1 MVAELIRWIPILTP
15 SELRRELGPVLERA
29 VPLFGKTA
37 VEELWGAWP
46 HDSLDL
52 LWATDAGPFPASFAD
67 RAAALLGERADV
79 LVVARTAAAEAAALA
94 GVGRFPLEQLARGE
108 GLAADDAFL
117 LPFDDRRLPSTGWIG
132 DGGTVE
138 ALSAR
143 IRGLAGASVPVL
155 VHGESGTGKELVARA
170 LHRLG
175 DRAGKP
181 WLALNCAELAEGMIE
196 SELFGHRRGAFTGA
210 LRDRDG
216 LLAAAG
222 GGTVFLD
229 EIAELSRA
237 AQAKLLRAV
246 EEHHV
251 RPIGS
256 ERSRPIDCR
265 IVAATNRDLAAA
277 AAAGEFRADLLYRL
291 RGAEIT
297 LPPLRTRGHE
307 VLHLAET
314 FAARAALR
322 FRRPVLGLAA
332 DALLTIR
339 AHDWPGNVRE
349 LRQVIDA
356 AVLAARDDSVRATDL
371 AIAGAAATGATPP
384 EPIVTARALERA
396 HLLRALEATAGK
408 RTAAARLLGLSR
420 QSLARRLRR
429 HGLEAAAGPRFAQL
443 ERRSP

>member
-1 MVAELIRWIPILTP
+1 MAAESLRWIPILTP

-29 VPLFGKTA
+29 VPLFGRTA
-37 VEELWGAWP
+37 VDELWREWP
-46 HDSLDL
+46 YDSLDL
-52 LWATDAGPFPASFAD
+52 LWASEPGHAPASFVN
-67 RAAALLGERADV
+67 RAVTVLGERADV
-79 LVVARTAAAEAAALA
+79 LVVARSAATEAASLA
-94 GVGRFPLEQLARGE
+94 GVGRFPLEQLGRGE
-108 GLAADDAFL
+108 GLAVDEAFL

-132 DGGTVE
+132 DRRTVE
-138 ALSAR
+138 ALGTR
-143 IRGLAGASVPVL
+143 IRSLAGASVPVL

-175 DRAGKP
+175 DRAKTP
-181 WLALNCAELAEGMIE
+181 WLSLNCAELAEGMIE

-210 LRDRDG
+210 LRDREG

-229 EIAELSRA
+229 EVAELSRA

-246 EEHHV
+246 EEHQV
-251 RPIGS
+251 RPLGS
-256 ERSRPIDCR
+256 ERSRPIECR
-265 IVAATNRDLAAA
+265 IVAATNRDLTAA
-277 AAAGEFRADLLYRL
+277 AAAGEFRADLLSRL

-297 LPPLRTRGHE
+297 LPPLRTRGHD
-307 VLHLAET
+307 VFHLAET

-332 DALLTIR
+332 DAHVTIC
-339 AHDWPGNVRE
+339 AHEWPGNVRE

-356 AVLAARDDSVRATDL
+356 AVLAARDDFVHATDL
-371 AIAGAAATGATPP
+371 AIAGAAPTGATPP

-396 HLLRALEATAGK
+396 HLLRVLEATAGK
-408 RTAAARLLGLSR
+408 RAAAARLLGLTR

-429 HGLEAAAGPRFAQL
+429 HGLDAAVPPRFAHL
-443 ERRSP
+443 ERRIP

>member
-1 MVAELIRWIPILTP
+1 MAAESIRWIPILTA
-15 SELRRELGPVLERA
+15 SELRRDLGPVLERA
-29 VPLFGKTA
+29 VPLFGKP
-37 VEELWGAWP
+37 VIDELWREWP
-46 HDSLDL
+46 YDSLDL
-52 LWATDAGPFPASFAD
+52 LWAADAGPLPASFAD
-67 RAAALLGERADV
+67 RAATMLGERADV
-79 LVVARTAAAEAAALA
+79 LVVARTAATEAASFA
-94 GVGRFPLEQLARGE
+94 GVGRFPLEQLACGE
-108 GLAADDAFL
+108 GLAVDDAFL

-132 DGGTVE
+132 DGGTVA
-138 ALSAR
+138 ALGAR
-143 IRGLAGASVPVL
+143 IRSLAGASVPVL

-175 DRAGKP
+175 DRAGRP

-229 EIAELSRA
+229 EVAELSRA

-251 RPIGS
+251 RPLGS

-265 IVAATNRDLAAA
+265 IVAATNRDLTAA

-297 LPPLRTRGHE
+297 LPPLRTRGHD

-332 DALLTIR
+332 DARLTIR
-339 AHDWPGNVRE
+339 QHDWPGNVRE

-356 AVLAARDDSVRATDL
+356 AVLAARDDSVHATDL
-371 AIAGAAATGATPP
+371 AIAGAAPTGAPPP

-408 RTAAARLLGLSR
+408 RTAAARLLGLTR

-429 HGLEAAAGPRFAQL
+429 HGLEAAPSVRFAHL
-443 ERRSP
+443 ERRTP